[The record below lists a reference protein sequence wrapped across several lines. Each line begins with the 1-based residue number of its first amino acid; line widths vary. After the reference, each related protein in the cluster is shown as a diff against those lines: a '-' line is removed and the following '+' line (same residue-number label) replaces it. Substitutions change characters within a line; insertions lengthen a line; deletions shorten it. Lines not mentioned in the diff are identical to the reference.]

1 MLRGIIVKGYGG
13 FYFVQSEAG
22 LISCRGRG
30 RLKWNEKTLLVGDH
44 VLFNLVG
51 DGVGVI
57 EEVLPRK
64 NALIRPP
71 VANVDQAILV
81 FALID
86 PEPDLKLLDRLLI
99 LCGVEKI
106 EVIICLNKVDLVAE
120 QDGSSIA
127 DIYRSAGYE
136 VIFTSALQKIGIDK
150 LAEKIKGKISVVAGP
165 SGAGKSSIL
174 NALEPGMS
182 LKTGEISRK
191 LRRGR
196 HTTRHVELLRVA
208 DGLIA
213 DTPGFSNL
221 HLPDNMKAVELGSY
235 FPEINNLAGQCRF
248 VDCLHFREPDCAVK
262 KAVDSGAISLSRYHN
277 YLAFL
282 REVMEKERT
291 YE

>member
-1 MLRGIIVKGYGG
+1 MLEGIIVKGYGG

-86 PEPDLKLLDRLLI
+86 PEPDLKLLDRLLV
-99 LCGVEKI
+99 LCGVERI
-106 EVIICLNKVDLVAE
+106 DVVICLNKVDLVAE
-120 QDGSSIA
+120 QEGSSIA
-127 DIYRSAGYE
+127 EIYRGAGYE
-136 VIFTSALQKIGIDK
+136 VIFTSALQKIGVDK
-150 LAEKIKGKISVVAGP
+150 LAEKIKGRISVVAGP

-208 DGLIA
+208 GGLIA

-221 HLPDNMKAVELGSY
+221 HLPDMKAVELGRY
-235 FPEINNLAGQCRF
+235 FPEIGKSAEGCRF
-248 VDCLHFREPDCAVK
+248 IDCLHFREPNCAVK
-262 KAVDSGAISLSRYHN
+262 KAVESGAISFSRYQN

-282 REVMEKERT
+282 TEVMEKERT

>member
-1 MLRGIIVKGYGG
+1 MLKGVIVKGYGG

-44 VLFNLVG
+44 VLINLVG

-57 EEVLPRK
+57 EEVLPRR

-71 VANVDQAILV
+71 VANVDQAVLV

-86 PEPDLKLLDRLLI
+86 PEPDLKLLDRLLV
-99 LCGVEKI
+99 LCGVEEI
-106 EVIICLNKVDLVAE
+106 EVVICLNKVDLVPE
-120 QDGSSIA
+120 QEGTSIA
-127 DIYRSAGYE
+127 EIYRSAGYE
-136 VIFTSALQKIGIDK
+136 VIFTSALQKVGIDR
-150 LAEKIKGKISVVAGP
+150 LAEKIKGKISVMAGP

-208 DGLIA
+208 GGLIA

-221 HLPDNMKAVELGSY
+221 HLPDMRAAELGRY
-235 FPEINNLAGQCRF
+235 FPEISNLAGGCRF
-248 VDCLHFREPDCAVK
+248 ADCLHFREPDCAVK
-262 KAVDSGAISLSRYHN
+262 KGVESGAISSSRYQN
-277 YLAFL
+277 YLSFL
-282 REVMEKERT
+282 TEVMEKERT